1 LNPVEFY
8 RRTYL
13 TEGLSDLLKVAM
25 QRLSQN
31 GGDPVVELQTN
42 FGGGKTH
49 SMLALFH
56 LFDADDP
63 RTLVGVEGLMK
74 EAGIEKLP
82 KANRAVLVGTALSA
96 AEVSEKSDGTVTRT
110 LWGEMAWQL
119 GGAEGYQM
127 VAESDAQSISP
138 GSDILAQLF
147 KKYSPCLILID
158 EWVAYFRGIYSVT
171 DTAAGSFETN
181 LTFAQALTEAASATE
196 GALVVAGLPASQI
209 EIGGQAGQEALDRLK
224 NTFSRIQSSWRPAS
238 ADEGFEIVRRR
249 LFDDVPADNY
259 AARDAAIRSFSEMYR
274 SSAAEFPHGCG
285 EEEYKRRMQAAYPI
299 HPEVF
304 ERLYN
309 DWGGLDKFQ
318 RTRGVLRLMASV
330 IHALWERGDGGLMIL
345 PSSIPMD
352 HGPVEAELV
361 RYLDQS
367 WNAVIAK
374 DIDGTSSVPLAIDN
388 EVPNLGRYSATRR
401 VARTIYMGSAPTFQ
415 GKNPGIDDRR
425 IRLGCAQPG
434 ETVATF
440 GDALRRL
447 ADRAT
452 YLYQDGSRYWFSTQ
466 PSVARLA
473 DDRAAQQDPHDV
485 DAKLVAWLKRDKTR
499 GEFSAVHIAPD
510 DTGDVPDEMEARLV
524 VLGPDYPH
532 AAKANDSRAIEA
544 AQEMLNKRGT
554 GQRIYKNMLVFVAPD
569 VKELPNLRQ
578 AMRLL
583 MAWTSIVDEHE
594 ALNLDPLHRKQA
606 ESKKKELEGTVA
618 ARIRETWLWALVPDQ
633 PDPQNREIEWV
644 ASRLQGQ
651 DELALRAS
659 KKLMHDDVL
668 LTRMGPARLKLELD
682 KHLWTNVDHLNTRKL
697 WEWMAS
703 YLYLP
708 RLKNSDVLLE
718 AIRGGVGE
726 LVCDNFAYA
735 GRYNDESKRYEGLI
749 LTGGG
754 MVVIDDL
761 SVVIKPD
768 VAKAQQAAETEAPT
782 STRDEGKEPT
792 DDGAGGEGSEG
803 TDTEG
808 KGEAALP
815 RRFFAT
821 VEVDADRAAR
831 DVGKIAEEVLQHL
844 TVLPNS
850 KVKVTIE
857 IEADIPDGVAE
868 DTQRVVMENCQ
879 TLKFRNQGFEES

>member
-1 LNPVEFY
+1 M
-8 RRTYL
+8 RRL
-13 TEGLSDLLKVAM
+13 AAD
-25 QRLSQN
+25 

-42 FGGGKTH
+42 FGGGKTQ
-49 SMLALFH
+49 SMIAPYH
-56 LFDADDP
+56 LFDEDDP
-63 RTLVGVEGLMK
+63 RSLVGVEGLMK
-74 EAGIEKLP
+74 EAGVGKLP
-82 KANRAVLVGTALSA
+82 KGNRAVLVGTALSA
-96 AEVSEKSDGTVTRT
+96 AEVNEKPDGTVTRT

-119 GGAEGYQM
+119 GGVEGYEM

-138 GSDILAQLF
+138 GSEVLARLF

-158 EWVAYFRGIYSVT
+158 EWVAYFRGIYSVSN
-171 DTAAGSFETN
+171 TAAGSFETN

-209 EIGGQAGQEALDRLK
+209 EIGGEGGQEALDRLK
-224 NTFSRIQSSWRPAS
+224 NTFSRIQASWRPAS

-249 LFDDVPADNY
+249 LFEEVPADNY
-259 AARDAAIRSFSEMYR
+259 AARDAAIRAFSEMYR
-274 SSAAEFPHGCG
+274 NSAAEFPHGCG
-285 EEEYKRRMQAAYPI
+285 EEEYKRRMEAAYPI

-352 HGPVEAELV
+352 HGPVESELV

-367 WNAVIAK
+367 WNSVIAR
-374 DIDGTSSVPLAIDN
+374 DIDGASSVPLAIDS

-473 DDRAAQQDPHDV
+473 DDRAAQQAPHDV
-485 DAKLVAWLKRDKTR
+485 DAKLVEWLKRDKAR
-499 GEFSAVHIAPD
+499 GEFSAVHIVPD
-510 DTGDVPDEMEARLV
+510 GSGDVPDEMEARLV

-532 AAKANDSRAIEA
+532 VARADDSRAIKA
-544 AQEMLNKRGT
+544 AEETLNSRGG
-554 GQRIYKNMLVFVAPD
+554 GQRLYKNMLVFVAPD
-569 VKELPNLRQ
+569 AKALPNLRQ
-578 AMRLL
+578 AMRFL

-594 ALNLDPLHRKQA
+594 ALNLDPLHRRQA
-606 ESKKKELEGTVA
+606 ESKKKEFEGTVE
-618 ARIRETWLWALVPDQ
+618 ARMRETWIWALVPDQ
-633 PDPQNREIEWV
+633 PDPQDRKIEWG

-651 DELALRAS
+651 DELAVRAS
-659 KKLMHDDVL
+659 KKLMHDDAL

-682 KHLWTNVDHLNTRKL
+682 KHLWGNVDHLNTRKL

-708 RLKNSDVLLE
+708 RLKKSASTVAVAVIMWVY
-718 AIRGGVGE
+718 AI
-726 LVCDNFAYA
+726 
-735 GRYNDESKRYEGLI
+735 
-749 LTGGG
+749 
-754 MVVIDDL
+754 
-761 SVVIKPD
+761 
-768 VAKAQQAAETEAPT
+768 
-782 STRDEGKEPT
+782 
-792 DDGAGGEGSEG
+792 
-803 TDTEG
+803 
-808 KGEAALP
+808 
-815 RRFFAT
+815 
-821 VEVDADRAAR
+821 
-831 DVGKIAEEVLQHL
+831 
-844 TVLPNS
+844 
-850 KVKVTIE
+850 
-857 IEADIPDGVAE
+857 
-868 DTQRVVMENCQ
+868 
-879 TLKFRNQGFEES
+879 